1 MGSGVGNTK
10 TCRLSHCY
18 SYRLLSTVA
27 QHHIRRHEGHWPA
40 HAEACDFY
48 RDPDEQR
55 VITASYAVP
64 IEREWRLSRPL
75 VGEALQ
81 PQLRVQRLSCHVAR
95 PRLAR
100 LLLHLMTEAGLQR
113 ICEDGAVPDFPG
125 QVQALWTAA
134 GSVNLDVEAPLRHF
148 LCTSVARM
156 PVLIE
161 RLERVRPGRFVH
173 NRPHGI
179 LIVRLAG
186 IAEGELFPLAGDPI
200 AVRGRVAVFG
210 ENPERCR
217 ASSLRPPYLAAC
229 VVARAAA
236 DAAVEVQS
244 AYVHPC
250 ASRGHMLLLDS
261 DYERQTLTQLRSVQ
275 SWLRRRCGVLTTID
289 KPLFDL
295 RPPASTDDAPR
306 PPLIPDFLV
315 GVVGPGGVRR
325 NVVVETMGWSEP
337 LYRERKERLHAE
349 MAQVCGPVLM
359 HDFHQPA
366 DADQAWRDNVFWRAL
381 RDALLAG

>member
-1 MGSGVGNTK
+1 M
-10 TCRLSHCY
+10 
-18 SYRLLSTVA
+18 A

-55 VITASYAVP
+55 VITASYAVRV
-64 IEREWRLSRPL
+64 EREWRLSRPL
-75 VGEALQ
+75 VGEALH

-100 LLLHLMTEAGLQR
+100 LLMHVVTEAGLQR
-113 ICEDGAVPDFPG
+113 IGEDAAVPDFPE

-134 GSVNLDVEAPLRHF
+134 GSVNLDVKASLRHF
-148 LCTSVARM
+148 LCTSVTRM
-156 PVLIE
+156 PALIE
-161 RLERVRPGRFVH
+161 RLEQVRPGRFVN

-210 ENPERCR
+210 ENPEQCR
-217 ASSLRPPYLAAC
+217 AAPLQPPYLAAC
-229 VVARAAA
+229 VVARAAS
-236 DAAVEVQS
+236 DEAVAVLS
-244 AYVHPC
+244 AYVHPG
-250 ASRGHMLLLDS
+250 ASRGHMLLIDS
-261 DYERQTLTQLRSVQ
+261 DYERQTLAQLRSVQ

-315 GVVGPGGVRR
+315 G
-325 NVVVETMGWSEP
+325 
-337 LYRERKERLHAE
+337 
-349 MAQVCGPVLM
+349 
-359 HDFHQPA
+359 
-366 DADQAWRDNVFWRAL
+366 
-381 RDALLAG
+381 